1 MVRLLPANTRIWNV
15 VIDGVVDTSSDDLNN
30 FGCIML
36 GTADMGYGENTVD
49 GMKNIAISN
58 VISNSREAIVVGGY
72 ISDSVISNVIN
83 RNEESPC
90 ISVRRENGLI
100 NVQTANLCSAGKD
113 LIKQTE
119 TPKDYPI

>member
-1 MVRLLPANTRIWNV
+1 MTVPANTRIWNV
-15 VIDGVVDTSSDDLNN
+15 VIDTSSDDLNN

-36 GTADMGYGENTVD
+36 GTADSGYGENSVD
-49 GMKNIAISN
+49 GMKNIIISN
-58 VISNSREAIVVGGY
+58 VISNSSEAIVVGGY

-83 RNEESPC
+83 CNEECLC

-100 NVQTANLCSAGKD
+100 NVQTANLCSSGKD

-119 TPKDYPI
+119 TTKDYPI

>member
-36 GTADMGYGENTVD
+36 GTADSGYGENCIG
-49 GMKNIAISN
+49 GMKNISISN

-83 RNEESPC
+83 LNTEAPC
-90 ISVRRENGLI
+90 ISVRREYGLI
-100 NVQTANLCSAGKD
+100 NVLTSGLCSKGTD
-113 LIKQTE
+113 TIKRTE
-119 TPKDYPI
+119 VPEDYPV